1 MLKRHRY
8 ASAKASNAALVKLTI
23 WVIKNDYVI
32 NCEMFFCKWFKPGQ
46 TSNVI
51 WLSRTWLKWV
61 DQWWSNVLQSCLFMY
76 YWGILIIITDKCF
89 NHFEECATR
98 YEYLF
103 LQEEEYNSSSWGES
117 KMYSSNSIA
126 NSERMQTQINE
137 SVSIAKIR
145 I

>member
-1 MLKRHRY
+1 MAKMGGPMMKQCLAVLLVYVLLRHT
-8 ASAKASNAALVKLTI
+8 N
-23 WVIKNDYVI
+23 
-32 NCEMFFCKWFKPGQ
+32 
-46 TSNVI
+46 
-51 WLSRTWLKWV
+51 
-61 DQWWSNVLQSCLFMY
+61 
-76 YWGILIIITDKCF
+76 IITDKCF

-126 NSERMQTQINE
+126 NSQRMQTQINE